1 MSQVF
6 TPAYQP
12 LQHICPPWNPATRC
26 MTQWGTAPP
35 EGDQTPDT
43 LADKIKIAHLS
54 TWSPF

>member
-1 MSQVF
+1 MTPVL

-26 MTQWGTAPP
+26 TTQWGTALP

-43 LADKIKIAHLS
+43 LADKK
-54 TWSPF
+54 